1 MLTSLLMNKEKIK
14 LKKLKEEQKAKSRN
28 EDLINSYIDSSKNLE
43 DKIAAVKLK
52 HMIDKTAFVSSIK
65 TLMKKND

>member
-1 MLTSLLMNKEKIK
+1 MLTLLVMNKEKIK

-43 DKIAAVKLK
+43 DKIAAVKL
-52 HMIDKTAFVSSIK
+52 
-65 TLMKKND
+65 